1 MYNVYTTSLVSYAEV
16 QNVTPY
22 HLLRFLDIIAKHV
35 VHATIDHG
43 GTCVYDLLNLV
54 MCF

>member
-22 HLLRFLDIIAKHV
+22 HLLRFLDIVAKHV
-35 VHATIDHG
+35 VHATIDKNTNDCSSQTH
-43 GTCVYDLLNLV
+43 L
-54 MCF
+54 